1 MLTPR
6 EPGGQTPADGPPL
19 LSLLDLSLQL
29 WGPSWCSLL
38 VPPPPTTSAP
48 FRHACLCRGH
58 YASPIKPVCP
68 ASWCAFS
75 CQEPPPPWAL
85 STLLPSPPAAAFRD
99 ESPSRQ
105 VTGPRSH
112 VRMEF
117 ETRCPDTQ
125 LGTSTPDSFFSSG
138 SQTSLHVTP
147 QGGSGH

>member
-1 MLTPR
+1 MSDSVRPHRRQPTRLPCPWDS
-6 EPGGQTPADGPPL
+6 PGKNTGVGCHFLLRGTEWNEGSPSSSGFAPTSSPSPKVSPYHHFPPPL
-19 LSLLDLSLQL
+19 
-29 WGPSWCSLL
+29 G
-38 VPPPPTTSAP
+38 VEA
-48 FRHACLCRGH
+48 
-58 YASPIKPVCP
+58 
-68 ASWCAFS
+68 
-75 CQEPPPPWAL
+75 PPPWAL
-85 STLLPSPPAAAFRD
+85 STLLPSPPATAFRD

-138 SQTSLHVTP
+138 SQTSLHVRP